1 MSLAVVRS
9 HLNALISPG
18 RPARLGSDIP
28 SVAGWPRIW
37 AALGAPVELALEEAV
52 LADTDDGLLLRG
64 HGAAF
69 DVAGT
74 QISLHFAED
83 SAGRVAVWLDATPP
97 PGARMDAPGGAI
109 TMALSSYQFYADALG
124 HDWEGVIRAMLR
136 LGSVDLPVSARFPD
150 MPGVLTIE
158 AAATGVALP
167 GPAALGAVFGDANPF
182 AGMPFDQS
190 VLDGALV
197 LSDLTIRI
205 NLDAQRIDQIAATLD
220 LDRDVVL
227 APGRFEMSRPSLTL
241 AINQPTD
248 PAMRG
253 VDAVLTGAASFSG
266 LVVEVS
272 ASRVASVWRIEL
284 LNTPLDLPS
293 LHDAFTVAASPTVA
307 AGLPDGLAAL
317 PGVSVQRLMLSYDP
331 GPRDI
336 VSAALAF
343 EISAPL
349 GLFGGAVTLSEI
361 SGALDFGAAIG
372 VTGRLSGLLRIG
384 DMAVSA
390 QAEREDAAAPWVISA
405 YLAPGGG
412 LTLSDLIKPLL
423 PAGVAPPDVLTG
435 LALDDVELTVTPA
448 EGALRLRRLLATG
461 WPLSSGPDAP
471 QLTEVRFQK
480 SADGAVSIDVTGD
493 GGGAQSPDF
502 SLHDIALSFTR
513 SADAWSAGG
522 QASAT
527 VFTKPMT
534 LRVESQSSP
543 SSAGMSL
550 VWTAGAGAPLELVR
564 FDDGSLV
571 ALSRLSMDLE
581 RSAAGPSTGDGAAG
595 LSLGLSGDA
604 SVVVD
609 GLFALNAAI
618 TLEAGPAGPRMA
630 VTTDKPELAPITLP
644 LGAPQDPE
652 LALELGPLAL
662 ALGPEGAVLH
672 GDATVTLRNAPE
684 ILSTIMALT
693 PMSGTIE
700 ISALSRRITLAPP
713 AGFAVDFPEMAL
725 TFGDGAR
732 MLLGKPALRVMRYV
746 LDLTHKPSFGAEID
760 IRLPP
765 TINRVFGVDAHGR
778 AVRTLFND
786 GFQLLAEISGGVR
799 LKAISSP
806 LAPLTFYRKY
816 GRSWS
821 DWDFGP
827 LGVISIQ
834 TPEFAFDNGAWS
846 ASVGVERLTEVQAP
860 LWVLKSALASNGFP
874 AALLDAVPDALP
886 LIELDLASPDLYD
899 TMAEML
905 NPGKGGQVAPEV
917 AALLSELV
925 TGLKQGVARL
935 PDRLREYLTLK
946 IPKSAVL
953 DIAATP
959 AGGFSFNLVTHA
971 GEDLKVLAPMMLGPL
986 PELVGVSFRKI
997 GFGLQASGSVAQIR
1011 VDGHLD
1017 RFDLPGVIYA
1027 LATGEGA
1034 ALSHRYILREVFA
1047 LAGSGAPIIAPVFYD
1062 EIGFEYR
1069 DLLGVRLESHWH
1081 FPEPDL
1087 SLGDMVV
1094 LIGAMVRFLTQPPY
1108 LLHQSGAPAALPLDF
1123 TIGPN
1128 FIALPDYLGGAVLGP
1143 QTALPSID
1151 VSDSMARVL
1160 DGLKTGNVGYLIEA
1174 VPLKAP
1180 RPGGG
1185 VDWIRVGRRDIVFG
1199 PLTLEAAWCVTT
1211 EEEFVEQILADP
1223 DAIALMGAAN
1233 AAGALTALP
1242 TAPAG
1247 PTLDHGFIVLLMGRV
1262 DLAKIF
1268 EFRAQFGLALTASGG
1283 LETGVKLIGEAADA
1297 LRIEISGRIAAKPPS
1312 QKSATEIEGRL
1323 AITFLDAPL
1332 LAVEGFIKVI
1342 PDESF
1347 EIGVSLALADAFEI
1361 AGALRIAKDGVT
1373 LSGDVDWRLSP
1384 DQRFQGGATATIA
1397 SDGLRLR
1404 LDAKLYQF
1412 DAAITIVRP
1421 IRRGPI
1427 AEFALT
1433 PPSTFQSAIEEQI
1446 IVIADTATTETQS
1459 ALSEVEALVK
1469 QIGDLDVSI
1478 SGLKGWV
1485 PPLCDRIISAMTSG
1499 INRGIDR
1506 RWPSKKVWGKR
1517 ISAPGKGSA
1526 KRQAQAAAEPTKRRL
1541 RRIKAAA
1548 LRADQPGGRGELKA
1562 AMNDMLRHN
1571 TFRFRKK
1578 VWGRTIT
1585 FYTYSPI
1592 IPAAEAKQMRA
1603 AIGWIDKLP
1612 QTNGLKVNAEAVY
1625 QRAVDKDAV
1634 LSAVR
1639 TGVQSGVA
1647 DQIPIVKSIG
1657 ATVPLG
1663 PLSPKIAIE
1672 VLAKYRGA
1680 DRLFTAEIDLADPVA
1695 SAQGVA
1701 EGFAKSLTAG

>member
-1 MSLAVVRS
+1 MSLSDVRS
-9 HLNALISPG
+9 HLSALISPG
-18 RPARLGSDIP
+18 QPARLGP
-28 SVAGWPRIW
+28 NVPGVAGWPQIW
-37 AALGAPVELALEEAV
+37 AALGAPVELALDEPMLQDSE
-52 LADTDDGLLLRG
+52 DGLLLRG
-64 HGAAF
+64 LGAAF
-69 DVAGT
+69 EVAGT
-74 QISLHFAED
+74 KISLRFAED
-83 SAGRVAVWLDATPP
+83 GVRGVAVWLDATPP
-97 PGARMDAPGGAI
+97 PGARIDAPGGAI
-109 TMALSSYQFYADALG
+109 SIALDGYGFYADSMG
-124 HDWEGVIRAMLR
+124 RDWEGEMRATIQ
-136 LGSVDLPVSARFPD
+136 LGPIDLPVLARFPD
-150 MPGVLTIE
+150 QPGVLTIQ

-167 GPAALGAVFGDANPF
+167 GLAALGAVFGDVDPF
-182 AGMPFDQS
+182 AAMPFDQS
-190 VLDGALV
+190 ALDGALM
-197 LSDLTIRI
+197 LSDLILRI
-205 NLDAQRIDQIAATLD
+205 NISDQRIDQISVTLD
-220 LDRDVVL
+220 LDRDIAL
-227 APGRFEMSRPSLTL
+227 APGRFDFSRPRLTL
-241 AINQPTD
+241 AINQPAD
-248 PAMRG
+248 PAMRR
-253 VDAVLTGAASFSG
+253 VDAVLTGSASLSG
-266 LVVEVS
+266 LLVELR
-272 ASRVASVWRIEL
+272 ASRVGSLWSAEL
-284 LNTPLDLPS
+284 LNVPLELPA
-293 LHDAFTVAASPTVA
+293 LRDALAIAASPGA
-307 AGLPDGLAAL
+307 AAALPDGLADL
-317 PGVSVQRLMLSYDP
+317 PGVIVQRLTLSYDA
-331 GPRDI
+331 GPRA
-336 VSAALAF
+336 VASAALSFDIA
-343 EISAPL
+343 APL
-349 GLFGGAVTLSEI
+349 SLFGGAVILSEI
-361 SGALDFGAAIG
+361 GGALEFGAAVGI
-372 VTGRLSGLLRIG
+372 TGRFSGALRIG
-384 DMAVSA
+384 DIAVSA
-390 QAEREDAAAPWVISA
+390 QAERKDAAAPWVITA
-405 YLAPGGG
+405 YLAPGAG
-412 LTLSDLIKPLL
+412 LTLSSLIGPLL
-423 PAGVAPPDVLTG
+423 PPGVAPPDVLSG
-435 LALDDVELTVTPA
+435 LALDDVELTLTPA
-448 EGALRLRRLLATG
+448 EGAVRLRRLLAPG
-461 WPLSSGPDAP
+461 WPLSDGGDAP
-471 QLTEVRFQK
+471 QLTELRFQK
-480 SADGAVSIDVTGD
+480 GADGAVSIDVTGD
-493 GGGAQSPDF
+493 GGGAQSPEF
-502 SLHDIALSFTR
+502 SLHDVALSFTR
-513 SADAWSAGG
+513 SADTWSAGG

-527 VFTKPMT
+527 VFSKPMI
-534 LRVESQSSP
+534 LSVESQSGP
-543 SSAGMSL
+543 SSAGISL
-550 VWTAGAGAPLELVR
+550 VWTAGPGASLELAR
-564 FDDGSLV
+564 FDDASLV
-571 ALSRLSMDLE
+571 ALSRLSMGLE
-581 RSAAGPSTGDGAAG
+581 RSAAAPSKGDGGAG

-604 SVVVD
+604 SMVVD

-652 LALELGPLAL
+652 LALELGPLSL

-700 ISALSRRITLAPP
+700 ISALNRRITLAPP
-713 AGFAVDFPEMAL
+713 AGFAVDFPDMAL
-725 TFGDGAR
+725 TFGDGVR
-732 MLLGKPALRVMRYV
+732 LVLGKPALSVLRYV

-765 TINRVFGVDAHGR
+765 TVNRIFGVDAHGR

-786 GFQLLAEISGGVR
+786 GFQLLAEISDGVR
-799 LKAISSP
+799 LKAITSP
-806 LAPLTFYRKY
+806 LAPLTFYPKY
-816 GRSWS
+816 GHSWS

-846 ASVGVERLTEVQAP
+846 ASVGVERLTEVQLP
-860 LWVLKSALASNGFP
+860 LSVLKSALANNGFP
-874 AALLDAVPDALP
+874 TALLHAVPDALP
-886 LIELDLASPDLYD
+886 LIELDLGGPDLYD
-899 TMAEML
+899 QMAEML
-905 NPGKGGQVAPEV
+905 SPGKGGQVAPEV
-917 AALLSELV
+917 AAVLSELV
-925 TGLKQGVARL
+925 TGLKQGAARL

-1017 RFDLPGVIYA
+1017 RFDMPGVIYA

-1034 ALSHRYILREVFA
+1034 ALSHRYIFRDVYA

-1069 DLLGVRLESHWH
+1069 DLLGVRMESHWH

-1160 DGLKTGNVGYLIEA
+1160 DGFKTGNVGYLIEA

-1185 VDWIRVGRRDIVFG
+1185 VDWIRVGRRDIAFG

-1223 DAIALMGAAN
+1223 DAIALMGSAN

-1247 PTLDHGFIVLLMGRV
+1247 PTLDQGFIVLLMGRV

-1323 AITFLDAPL
+1323 AIAFLDAPL

-1404 LDAKLYQF
+1404 LDAVLYQF
-1412 DAAITIVRP
+1412 EAAITIVRP

-1433 PPSTFQSAIEEQI
+1433 PPSTFQGAIEEQI

-1469 QIGDLDVSI
+1469 KIGDLDVSI
-1478 SGLKGWV
+1478 SGLKTWV

-1612 QTNGLKVNAEAVY
+1612 QTNGLKINAEAVY

-1639 TGVQSGVA
+1639 TGVQSGAA

-1680 DRLFTAEIDLADPVA
+1680 DRMFTAEIDLADPVA